1 MGKQINYA
9 IDYESFVKVA
19 QKALDL
25 GCTIIRARA
34 AEPQTPCSDLSVLD
48 PSCLDYYFCTPNHA
62 PIHYERMKDGSYC
75 IDYDLPASI
84 SLIEAG
90 YAPIHDDK
98 KIGGNR
104 MYIATGYYDSND
116 QWVPRSDD
124 ATRIYD
130 ALARLAGKLAPYHTF
145 MLNNGKSVKERIS
158 PHFMNLIENEG
169 YQLQIICRHNE
180 NIRRTADAE
189 SPEIRMRKMKD
200 PANYR
205 PASDN
210 SAKNQL
216 TAALGQEAADFLA
229 AFGAIVF
236 TPPEKK

>member
-9 IDYESFVKVA
+9 LDYESFVKVA
-19 QKALDL
+19 QKALEL
-25 GCTIIRARA
+25 GCTIVRYQAT
-34 AEPQTPCSDLSVLD
+34 EPQTPCSDLSLLD
-48 PSCLDYYFCTPNHA
+48 ESCLYYYFCTPNHA

-116 QWVPRSDD
+116 QWVPRSDEV
-124 ATRIYD
+124 TGIYD
-130 ALARLAGKLAPYHTF
+130 ALARFASKLAPYHPFT
-145 MLNNGKSVKERIS
+145 LNNGKPVKERVS
-158 PHFMNLIENEG
+158 PYYMDLIQNSG
-169 YQLQIICRHNE
+169 YQLQSICRHNE

-189 SPEIRMRKMKD
+189 SAEIRMKQMKD

-205 PASDN
+205 AATDD
-210 SAKNQL
+210 SAKEQL
-216 TAALGQEAADFLA
+216 TAALGQEAADFLSA
-229 AFGAIVF
+229 MGVLVF
-236 TPPEKK
+236 TPPKKR